1 MDKKLF
7 VKEVLL
13 KLAESNRSSIK
24 RVFAEI
30 MQIAEEQKLF
40 VEPKKVIPSTPTVI
54 REVEIED
61 EE

>member
-24 RVFAEI
+24 RIFAEI

-40 VEPKKVIPSTPTVI
+40 VEPKKVIPSTSAVN
-54 REVEIED
+54 EVEIED